1 MPIAVSDMGFSFD
14 GGQTWAIE
22 GVTLELRAGE
32 LLGIA
37 GCSGCG
43 KTTLLRCL
51 AGRLAPQ
58 VGAIERDGTVGIVFQ
73 SPEEQLFAPTVG
85 EDVMFGPRNQGRGEA
100 EAQDCARRALGLVG
114 LDPAAFWAR
123 SPFALSG
130 GEKRRA
136 AIAGV
141 LAMDPAYL
149 LLDEPTA
156 GLDPRER
163 ARLLDALGALAASGT
178 GVALVSHDMDSL
190 AERCDR
196 VALMRNGRIV
206 AQGDAADVLGDAR
219 LVREAGLVPPVAV
232 ELAERL
238 CAGGVEVPAGVVD
251 ARGLA
256 DALRGGER

>member
-1 MPIAVSDMGFSFD
+1 MPIAASNMGFSFD
-14 GGQTWAIE
+14 EGRTWAVE
-22 GVTLELRAGE
+22 EVTLEVRAGE

-58 VGAIERDGTVGIVFQ
+58 AGTIERDGAAGIVFQ

-85 EDVMFGPRNQGRGEA
+85 EDVMFGPRNRGRSEA
-100 EAQDCARRALGLVG
+100 EAEEVARRALGLVG

-163 ARLLDALGALAASGT
+163 TRLLGVLDALVDSGT
-178 GVALVSHDMDSL
+178 GVALVSHDVDALS
-190 AERCDR
+190 ERCDR
-196 VALMRNGRIV
+196 VVLMRTGQVV
-206 AQGDAADVLGDAR
+206 AQGPTAEVLGSAA
-219 LVREAGLVPPVAV
+219 LVREVGLVPPVAV

-238 CAGGVEVPAGVVD
+238 RARGADVPMGTIE

-256 DALRGGER
+256 KVLLGSER